1 MEIVKKVL
9 IANRGEIA
17 VRIIQACHTLGL
29 ATVAVYSTADKT
41 ALHVQ
46 LADEAVCIGPPEP
59 SKSYL
64 NQENII
70 EAAKMTKANFVHPGY
85 GFLSENEKFAQKCEQ
100 NHLEF
105 IGPSAK
111 VIGLMGEKA
120 TARQTMKNAGVPVV
134 PGSPSGFLTLKEG
147 LDYANKIGFPVMLK
161 ASAGGGGK
169 GMRVIKKK
177 ENFAE
182 DFSLAQQEAQHAF
195 NDGEMYLEKY
205 LPHPRHIEIQLM
217 ADQFGN
223 VIALHERD
231 CTLQLNHQKI
241 LEEAP
246 ALAISNSTRQR
257 MLEVSVQAAKEINYE
272 GAGTMEFLL
281 DDPEN
286 FYFMEMNTRIQV
298 EHPITELITDTN
310 LVELQLKVALGEKL
324 TLTQA
329 NIGRQ
334 GFALECRINAREA
347 GKITVLHLPSGYGI
361 RVDTALYQG
370 YRVPPNYD
378 SMIAKVITY
387 GHDRKNAIALMRT
400 ALDETV
406 IGGIQTNLDFLAQL
420 LDEPEYLDNE
430 TDVNW
435 LEKLT
440 KGSI

>member
-1 MEIVKKVL
+1 MEKVL

-17 VRIIQACHTLGL
+17 VRIIRACHTLGL
-29 ATVAVYSTADKT
+29 GAVAVYSTADKE

-59 SKSYL
+59 TKSYL
-64 NQENII
+64 NQESII
-70 EAAKMTKANFVHPGY
+70 EAAKMTKAVFIHPGY
-85 GFLSENEKFAQKCEQ
+85 GFLSENEEFARKCRK
-100 NHLEF
+100 NKLKF
-105 IGPSAK
+105 IGPNAK

-120 TARQTMKNAGVPVV
+120 TARQTMKDVGVPVV
-134 PGSPSGFLTLKEG
+134 PGSPGGFSTFEEG
-147 LDYANKIGFPVMLK
+147 LCYAKKIGFPVMLK

-169 GMRVIKKK
+169 GMRVILREEDFVK
-177 ENFAE
+177 E
-182 DFSLAQQEAQHAF
+182 FSLAQQEAQHAF
-195 NDGEMYLEKY
+195 NDNEMYLEKY

-223 VIALHERD
+223 VVALHERD
-231 CTLQLNHQKI
+231 CTLQLNHQKV

-246 ALAISNSTRQR
+246 ALAVSNKTRQK
-257 MLEVSVQAAKEINYE
+257 MVDISIQAAKKINYV

-298 EHPITELITDTN
+298 EHPITELITNTN
-310 LVELQLKVALGEKL
+310 LVELQLRVALGEKIDL
-324 TLTQA
+324 AQA
-329 NIGRQ
+329 SISTR
-334 GFALECRINAREA
+334 GFALECRINAKEA
-347 GKITVLHLPSGYGI
+347 GKITALHMPSGYGI

-378 SMIAKVITY
+378 SMIAKVIAY
-387 GHDRKNAIALMRT
+387 GHDRNNAIALMKT

-406 IGGIQTNLDFLAQL
+406 IDGIQTNLDFLAQL
-420 LDEPEYLDNE
+420 LDEPEYLHNK

-440 KGSI
+440 KVG